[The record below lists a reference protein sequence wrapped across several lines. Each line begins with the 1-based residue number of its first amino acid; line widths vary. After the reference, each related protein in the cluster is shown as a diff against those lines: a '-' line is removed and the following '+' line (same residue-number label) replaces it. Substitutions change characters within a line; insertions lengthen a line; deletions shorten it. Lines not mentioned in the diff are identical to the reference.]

1 MRARLC
7 AIAHTEKITMAFFI
21 SKMNSILKT
30 TIPFSVATRTIIT
43 LNLAVIA
50 FHMLVLMQV
59 IPYNVVWAGNLKT
72 ENEMYAFETLSVI
85 INLILIVA
93 VLTKTKAIKT
103 NSSQTIVNVALWL
116 FVIVFALN
124 TLGNLTA
131 KASIETYVATPLTFI
146 LALLCWRVAIA
157 NHSTKKAQ
165 HRLANISSDE

>member
-7 AIAHTEKITMAFFI
+7 AIAHTEKITMEFFI
-21 SKMNSILKT
+21 SKMNSIFKKI
-30 TIPFSVATRTIIT
+30 IPFSVATRAIIT

-50 FHMLVLMQV
+50 FHVLVLTQV
-59 IPYNVVWAGNLKT
+59 IPYTIVWAGKLKT
-72 ENEMYAFETLSVI
+72 ENEMYVFETLSVM

-93 VLTKTKAIKT
+93 VLAKTKAIKT
-103 NSSQTIVNVALWL
+103 NSSQTIINVVLWL

-146 LALLCWRVAIA
+146 LALLCWRLAIA
-157 NHSTKKAQ
+157 NHSTKNAQ
-165 HRLANISSDE
+165 HRLANIPADE